1 MKILYLQCNMG
12 AAGDML
18 TASLASLLPDPN
30 VYLDTINGMGLEG
43 VKTTLV
49 RSASKG
55 MAGLHAHVVINGIE
69 EETLLAQPPAHHAA
83 EDHLHHHHHS
93 HSSLADVL
101 SIIDKLRVP
110 EDVRKDAAAVYQRIA
125 EAEAA
130 AHGAAPG
137 EIHFHEVGMKDAI
150 SDIVSV
156 CLLIRML
163 GAEKIVCSPVCVGSG
178 LTYTS
183 HGFLPIPTPATA
195 KLLEG
200 IPSYGSKFP
209 GELCTPTGAALI
221 AYFADE
227 FGAMPAM
234 TPIASGC
241 GIGAKEFSE
250 PNCLRSVLGE
260 SSEKGDSVTDDVA
273 ELSANID
280 DMTAEDLSFA
290 RDILLENGALD
301 AWLTPIIMKKGRAAT
316 MLSCLCHAED
326 LDRIQ
331 ALIFRHTSTLGI
343 RFEVRHRVML
353 KRSFS
358 EVSAPAGTIHLKR
371 ASGMGISRAKPEFD
385 DLAAAARRLGIS
397 LREVRELLKADKE
410 K

>member
-18 TASLASLLPDPN
+18 TASLASLLPNPN
-30 VYLDTINGMGLEG
+30 AYLDTVNGMGLEG

-55 MAGLHAHVVINGIE
+55 MAGLHAHVVINGVE
-69 EETLLAQPPAHHAA
+69 EETLLAHPPIHHAE
-83 EDHLHHHHHS
+83 EDHPHHHHHS

-101 SIIDKLRVP
+101 LIIDKLRVP
-110 EDVRKDAAAVYQRIA
+110 EGVRKDAAAVYQRIA
-125 EAEAA
+125 EAEAS

-156 CLLIRML
+156 CHLIRML

-227 FGAMPAM
+227 CGAMPAM
-234 TPIASGC
+234 TPIATGC
-241 GIGAKEFSE
+241 GFGAKEFPE
-250 PNCLRSVLGE
+250 PNCLRSLLGE
-260 SSEKGDSVTDDVA
+260 SSEKGDAVTDDVA

-331 ALIFRHTSTLGI
+331 TLFFRHTSTLGI

-358 EVSAPAGTIHLKR
+358 EVPTPAGTIHLKQ
-371 ASGMGISRAKPEFD
+371 ASGMGVSRAKPEFD

>member
-183 HGFLPIPTPATA
+183 HGFFPIPTPATA

-358 EVSAPAGTIHLKR
+358 EVSTPAGTIHLKR

>member
-1 MKILYLQCNMG
+1 
-12 AAGDML
+12 
-18 TASLASLLPDPN
+18 
-30 VYLDTINGMGLEG
+30 
-43 VKTTLV
+43 
-49 RSASKG
+49 

-358 EVSAPAGTIHLKR
+358 EVSTPAGTIHLKR

>member
-1 MKILYLQCNMG
+1 
-12 AAGDML
+12 
-18 TASLASLLPDPN
+18 
-30 VYLDTINGMGLEG
+30 MGLEG

-55 MAGLHAHVVINGIE
+55 MAGLHAHVVINGVE
-69 EETLLAQPPAHHAA
+69 EETLLAHPPIHHAE
-83 EDHLHHHHHS
+83 EDHPHHHHHS

-101 SIIDKLRVP
+101 LIIDKLRVP
-110 EDVRKDAAAVYQRIA
+110 EGVRKDAAAVYQRIA
-125 EAEAA
+125 EAEAS

-156 CLLIRML
+156 CHLIRML

-234 TPIASGC
+234 TPIATGC
-241 GIGAKEFSE
+241 GIGAKEFPE
-250 PNCLRSVLGE
+250 PNCLRSLLGE
-260 SSEKGDSVTDDVA
+260 SSEKGDAVTDDVA

-331 ALIFRHTSTLGI
+331 TLFFRHTSTLGI

-358 EVSAPAGTIHLKR
+358 EVPTPAGTIHLKQ
-371 ASGMGISRAKPEFD
+371 ASGMGVSRAKPEFD

>member
-1 MKILYLQCNMG
+1 
-12 AAGDML
+12 
-18 TASLASLLPDPN
+18 
-30 VYLDTINGMGLEG
+30 
-43 VKTTLV
+43 
-49 RSASKG
+49 
-55 MAGLHAHVVINGIE
+55 
-69 EETLLAQPPAHHAA
+69 
-83 EDHLHHHHHS
+83 
-93 HSSLADVL
+93 
-101 SIIDKLRVP
+101 
-110 EDVRKDAAAVYQRIA
+110 
-125 EAEAA
+125 
-130 AHGAAPG
+130 
-137 EIHFHEVGMKDAI
+137 MKDAI

-156 CLLIRML
+156 CHLIRML

-234 TPIASGC
+234 TPIATGC
-241 GIGAKEFSE
+241 GIGAKEFPE
-250 PNCLRSVLGE
+250 PNCLRSLLGE
-260 SSEKGDSVTDDVA
+260 SSEKGDAVTDDVA

-331 ALIFRHTSTLGI
+331 TLFFRHTSTLGI

-358 EVSAPAGTIHLKR
+358 EVPTPAGTIHLKQ
-371 ASGMGISRAKPEFD
+371 ASGMGVSRAKPEFD

>member
-178 LTYTS
+178 LTYPS

-358 EVSAPAGTIHLKR
+358 EVSTPAGTIHLKR

>member
-18 TASLASLLPDPN
+18 TASLASLLPNPN
-30 VYLDTINGMGLEG
+30 ASLDTVNGMGLEG

-55 MAGLHAHVVINGIE
+55 MAGLHAHVVINGVE
-69 EETLLAQPPAHHAA
+69 EETLLAHPPIHHAE
-83 EDHLHHHHHS
+83 EDHPHHHHHS

-101 SIIDKLRVP
+101 LIIDKLRVP
-110 EDVRKDAAAVYQRIA
+110 EGVRKDAAAVYQRIA
-125 EAEAA
+125 EAEAS

-156 CLLIRML
+156 CHLIRML

-234 TPIASGC
+234 TPIATGC
-241 GIGAKEFSE
+241 GIGAKEFPE
-250 PNCLRSVLGE
+250 PNCLRSLLGE
-260 SSEKGDSVTDDVA
+260 SSEKGDAVTDDVA

-331 ALIFRHTSTLGI
+331 TLFFRHTSTLGI

-358 EVSAPAGTIHLKR
+358 EVPTPAGTIHLKQ
-371 ASGMGISRAKPEFD
+371 ASGMGVSRAKPEFD

>member
-18 TASLASLLPDPN
+18 TASLASLLPNPN
-30 VYLDTINGMGLEG
+30 AYLDTVNGMGLEG

-55 MAGLHAHVVINGIE
+55 MAGLHAHVVINGVE
-69 EETLLAQPPAHHAA
+69 EETLLAHPPIHHAE
-83 EDHLHHHHHS
+83 EDHPHHHHHS

-101 SIIDKLRVP
+101 LIIDKLRVP
-110 EDVRKDAAAVYQRIA
+110 EGVRKDAAAVYQRIA
-125 EAEAA
+125 EAEAS

-137 EIHFHEVGMKDAI
+137 ENHFHEVGMKDAI

-156 CLLIRML
+156 CHLIRML

-234 TPIASGC
+234 TPIATGC
-241 GIGAKEFSE
+241 GIGAKEFPE
-250 PNCLRSVLGE
+250 PNCLRSLLGE
-260 SSEKGDSVTDDVA
+260 SSEKGDAVTDDVA

-331 ALIFRHTSTLGI
+331 TLFFRHTSTLGI

-358 EVSAPAGTIHLKR
+358 EVPTPAGTIHLKQ
-371 ASGMGISRAKPEFD
+371 ASGMGVSRAKPEFD